1 MIQCA
6 SKINQERWTAKIF
19 ALGQVVDEVENH
31 PRPLHEGQAKNGVDG
46 DVKTCCNQEQCVFPI
61 GCLVGKVELEAHLQ
75 LGGDSLVLMGL
86 NDTG

>member
-1 MIQCA
+1 
-6 SKINQERWTAKIF
+6 
-19 ALGQVVDEVENH
+19 
-31 PRPLHEGQAKNGVDG
+31 
-46 DVKTCCNQEQCVFPI
+46 VKTCCNQEQCVFPI